1 MEEEKKEK
9 EEVKEEKKEKKEKVD
24 KKKDKKKF
32 KMPLFMKTTI
42 AKVVIVVVL
51 LLFVILG
58 FKIGSGIIASEAV
71 TKLGFRDVGVL
82 VTQTCDV
89 TEVEDVQDPVTF
101 WGYSIPFVDSRQIF
115 SYDFEVDAAVDFNKL
130 KITRVSD
137 LTMSIDVVMP
147 KSKLYKTT
155 PDYDSLKI
163 YLDQGSI
170 FTRIDLKENNDAM
183 KRLIKKAE
191 DSCLEKGLLEKADE
205 NAKTVVTAMIK
216 GNPKYKNYRINF
228 LVLED

>member
-1 MEEEKKEK
+1 MEDEKKDI
-9 EEVKEEKKEKKEKVD
+9 EEKKEKKD
-24 KKKDKKKF
+24 KKEKNRKKF
-32 KMPLFMKTTI
+32 KMPFFMKTTI

-51 LLFVILG
+51 ILFVILG
-58 FKIGSGIIASEAV
+58 FKIGNGIIANETV

-89 TEVEDVQDPVTF
+89 TEVEDVRDPVSF
-101 WGYSIPFVDSRQIF
+101 WGVEIPFIDSRQIF
-115 SYDFEVDAAVDFNKL
+115 SYDFEVDAAVDFEKI

-155 PDYDSLKI
+155 PDYDSLEV
-163 YLDQGSI
+163 YLDQGSL
-170 FTRIDLKENNDAM
+170 FTRIDLKENNEAM

-191 DSCLEKGLLEKADE
+191 NSLFFFFFIRYLLIIFYC
-205 NAKTVVTAMIK
+205 V
-216 GNPKYKNYRINF
+216 
-228 LVLED
+228 

>member
-9 EEVKEEKKEKKEKVD
+9 EEKEIKEEKKEKKE

-42 AKVVIVVVL
+42 AKVVIVIVL
-51 LLFVILG
+51 ILWLILG
-58 FKIGSGIIASEAV
+58 FKIGSGIIANETV

-89 TEVEDVQDPVTF
+89 TEVEDVRDPVSF
-101 WGYSIPFVDSRQIF
+101 WGVEIPFIDSRQIF
-115 SYDFEVDAAVDFNKL
+115 SYDFEVDAAVDFEKI

-137 LTMSIDVVMP
+137 LTMQIDVVMP

-155 PDYDSLKI
+155 PDYDSLEV
-163 YLDQGSI
+163 YLDQGSL
-170 FTRIDLKENNDAM
+170 FTRIDLKENN
-183 KRLIKKAE
+183 
-191 DSCLEKGLLEKADE
+191 
-205 NAKTVVTAMIK
+205 
-216 GNPKYKNYRINF
+216 
-228 LVLED
+228 